1 MSSNN
6 YPYIVNRK
14 LLYKESVD
22 SGFQEPIDPLG
33 SGDTGMDINSHFTP
47 IRKAEMTQSPLTSP
61 VVERRPIPT
70 NIFNDPHLQQGLA
83 KIKHEQELQHQ
94 LLIQHYQ
101 QQQHQLAQEHEKQ
114 LQDHIKQLV
123 FMQKQQELLEQQK
136 N

>member
-1 MSSNN
+1 MVFFLS
-6 YPYIVNRK
+6 
-14 LLYKESVD
+14 
-22 SGFQEPIDPLG
+22 
-33 SGDTGMDINSHFTP
+33 T
-47 IRKAEMTQSPLTSP
+47 EMTQSPLTSP

-114 LQDHIKQLV
+114 LQDHIKVYQRHSTVDSL
-123 FMQKQQELLEQQK
+123 F
-136 N
+136 NARN

>member
-1 MSSNN
+1 MEIKIEHIVYPCIYIFIFSQFHRFLYVVPPPQRWLAVTS
-6 YPYIVNRK
+6 YPYCYFYYGAFFF
-14 LLYKESVD
+14 LS
-22 SGFQEPIDPLG
+22 
-33 SGDTGMDINSHFTP
+33 T
-47 IRKAEMTQSPLTSP
+47 EMTQSPLTSP

-114 LQDHIKQLV
+114 LQDHIKV
-123 FMQKQQELLEQQK
+123 
-136 N
+136 

>member
-1 MSSNN
+1 MEIKIEHIV
-6 YPYIVNRK
+6 YPCIYIFIFSQFHRFLYVFPPPEMTGSH
-14 LLYKESVD
+14 LL
-22 SGFQEPIDPLG
+22 PILLFLLWCFFFL
-33 SGDTGMDINSHFTP
+33 ST
-47 IRKAEMTQSPLTSP
+47 EMTQSPLTSP

-114 LQDHIKQLV
+114 LQDHIKV
-123 FMQKQQELLEQQK
+123 
-136 N
+136 

>member
-1 MSSNN
+1 MYN
-6 YPYIVNRK
+6 YN
-14 LLYKESVD
+14 
-22 SGFQEPIDPLG
+22 GFFL
-33 SGDTGMDINSHFTP
+33 ST
-47 IRKAEMTQSPLTSP
+47 EMTQSPLTSP

-114 LQDHIKQLV
+114 LQDHIKVYQRHSTVDSL
-123 FMQKQQELLEQQK
+123 F
-136 N
+136 NARN